1 MCVLRHSL
9 LKIPELQQLCL
20 ATTGSMSTFADWTTE
35 PRMAVAKPHGKV
47 KRGPGQAGP
56 GDKTSKTTYL
66 SPGSLTAKI
75 ATPSQ
80 ALAESQG
87 MFELKVASMNMG
99 SRGTVTQKKKLGIL
113 GRLWGR
119 GSLFYIMDPPQK
131 NKTKYKKK
139 HRKNSDF
146 PWEFLCEWSHEK
158 S

>member
-1 MCVLRHSL
+1 MFVGWVGMCVLRHSL

-20 ATTGSMSTFADWTTE
+20 ATTGSMSTFADWTTK
-35 PRMAVAKPHGKV
+35 PRMAVAKPHGKA

-66 SPGSLTAKI
+66 SPVNLLAKI

-99 SRGTVTQKKKLGIL
+99 CRGQVTQKKKLSIL
-113 GRLWGR
+113 GRWWGR

-131 NKTKYKKK
+131 NKTKYIKKTQEK
-139 HRKNSDF
+139 IGF
-146 PWEFLCEWSHEK
+146 PMGIPM
-158 S
+158 